1 MRIHKNDIVCGI
13 PILNIRN
20 FFRIVRDSEEFTFFK
35 VREYFSLDEGKT
47 DSFILELI
55 SNGFIELWENG
66 YRLTL
71 KGNALC
77 IARCVP
83 PINKEKADR
92 IFQEF
97 MQRVDEVNNDNFYL
111 YRIRKLLLFGS
122 YLNPNNSDY
131 GDIDIAFDLERK
143 IENYDTFLEA
153 NRKLV
158 HEVKKNG
165 KSFSSFLDEMLY
177 SKKLVLLKLKDRNR
191 YISLHS
197 IEDEILN
204 NVQSK
209 QIYP

>member
-13 PILNIRN
+13 SILNIRN
-20 FFRIVRDSEEFTFFK
+20 FFRIVKNSEEFTFSK
-35 VREYFSLDEGKT
+35 LKEYFCLEKGKT
-47 DSFILELI
+47 DSFMLELI
-55 SNGFIELWENG
+55 SNGFIELCENR
-66 YRLTL
+66 YKLTL

-77 IARCVP
+77 IAHCVP

-97 MQRVDEVNNDNFYL
+97 MQRVEEVNNDDFYL
-111 YRIRKLLLFGS
+111 YKIRKLLLFGS

-143 IENYDTFLEA
+143 IENYDIFLES

-158 HEVKKNG
+158 HEAKKNG
-165 KSFSSFLDEMLY
+165 KFFSSFLDEMFY
-177 SKKLVLLKLKDRNR
+177 SKNLVLLKLKDRNR

-209 QIYP
+209 QVYP